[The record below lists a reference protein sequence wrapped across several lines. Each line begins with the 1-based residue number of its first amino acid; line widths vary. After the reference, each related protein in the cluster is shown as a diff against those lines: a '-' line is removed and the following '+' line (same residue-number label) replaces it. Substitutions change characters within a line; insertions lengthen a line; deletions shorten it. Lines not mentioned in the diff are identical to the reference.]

1 MLRLVPILAALA
13 VAGAASA
20 SSTSVPIVR
29 HVTID
34 AHTIRISGPASYRPG
49 PVTFQV
55 TASGGEQVFHL
66 LQLRPGYTLAD
77 LQKEQ
82 SSRGSQLAI
91 ERHVLA
97 HVRFLGGADV
107 FPGAPSSFT
116 QTLRPG
122 TYYAGAI
129 DRTLRLRAI
138 HVEGRPIRAGAAPK
152 PTGTITGYDFGWR
165 VSGTLPA
172 RGTIAVRNHGHQ
184 GEVLVISP
192 TRPGT
197 TRAQLGAYLR
207 RTHAAEQAP
216 PPPFAVNGPT
226 VATGMLSPGVDM
238 DFSYDLPPGEYAL
251 LTFAP
256 DIHNG
261 QPLALEGMYAVATL
275 R

>member
-34 AHTIRISGPASYRPG
+34 AHTIQISGPAAYRPG

-55 TASGGEQVFHL
+55 TARGGEQVFHL
-66 LQLRPGYTLAD
+66 LQLRPGYTVAD

-82 SSRGSQLAI
+82 SSRGSQLEI
-91 ERHVLA
+91 ERRVLA
-97 HVRFLGGADV
+97 HIRFLGGADV

-116 QTLRPG
+116 QTLDAG
-122 TYYAGAI
+122 TYYVGTI

-138 HVEGRPIRAGAAPK
+138 HVDGTPIPASAAPK
-152 PTGTITGYDFGWR
+152 PAGTITGYDFGWR

-172 RGTIAVRNHGHQ
+172 HGTIAIRNRSSQ
-184 GEVLVISP
+184 GQVLVISP
-192 TRPGT
+192 TKPGT

-207 RTHAAEQAP
+207 RTHASEQAP
-216 PPPFAVNGPT
+216 PPPFGMSGPT
-226 VATGMLSPGVDM
+226 VATGMISPGVDM

-261 QPLALEGMYAVATL
+261 KPLALEGMYAVATL